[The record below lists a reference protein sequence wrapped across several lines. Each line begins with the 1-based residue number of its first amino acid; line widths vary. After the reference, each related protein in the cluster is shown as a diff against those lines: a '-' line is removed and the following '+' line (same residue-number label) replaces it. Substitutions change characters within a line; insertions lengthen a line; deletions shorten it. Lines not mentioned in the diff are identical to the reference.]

1 MIGLGTLVVAIIV
14 AQRLHGDSRVPA
26 WPVVL
31 AGLAFLYL
39 WWLGILLFDLTFV
52 WHRYI
57 RCSVAIDTLR
67 QWRRNQDATPNPMMG
82 LGPRRLAPERQA
94 P

>member
-1 MIGLGTLVVAIIV
+1 MPLCLDAPIPTCLAITFLCSI
-14 AQRLHGDSRVPA
+14 HNM
-26 WPVVL
+26 